1 LWANKEY
8 RRGIMNHKE
17 DNKITE
23 SLLDGTNEAEEL
35 KTMVWNN
42 IKNELN
48 LSEGESKNMKTKK
61 NGIPAFVKYGS
72 IAAAMAIVI
81 ASNTQYGHA
90 AADKIKQ
97 LFAPN
102 KIVKLQIEGTNEK
115 QNVSLKE
122 GSAKYIIY
130 IDEERYT
137 MVSKDGKDKITPK
150 IKAKNYPE
158 VFMEIHQIKGKTPKA
173 LASEIEK
180 ELKTKYKNVDNKGA
194 VKEPLK
200 AIFLNARS
208 GSKSKDTVVNYYL
221 VDNTKGG
228 TFVIKQQYFVEASE
242 GHGARFYGMLK
253 EFKIVNE

>member
-1 LWANKEY
+1 
-8 RRGIMNHKE
+8 MNHIEDSKIKE
-17 DNKITE
+17 AI
-23 SLLDGTNEAEEL
+23 LDGTNEAEEL
-35 KTMVWNN
+35 KAEVWNN

-48 LSEGESKNMKTKK
+48 LSEGKNENMKTKK
-61 NGIPAFVKYGS
+61 NKIPAFFKYGS

-90 AADKIKQ
+90 AADRIRQ

-102 KIVKLQIEGTNEK
+102 KVVKLQIEGNNEK

-137 MVSKDGKDKITPK
+137 MESKDGKDKITPK
-150 IKAKNYPE
+150 VKAKNYPE
-158 VFMEIHQIKGKTPKA
+158 VFMEIHQVKEKTPKA
-173 LASEIEK
+173 MATEIEK
-180 ELKTKYKNVDNKGA
+180 QLKAKYKQVDNNGE

-200 AIFLNARS
+200 AIHLDARS
-208 GSKSKDTVVNYYL
+208 GVKSKDTVVNYYL